1 MARLPGYREQIHQ
14 ELFDTL
20 VRGVGTSTIAQKT
33 KLFRALN
40 TGNPELTNMQ
50 EGGRLSNEEI
60 FLTLSVRFYIQF
72 LTADLYR
79 LVEDGIMWTYMV
91 GNKPMLG
98 PLPLF
103 VAPGG
108 GGMFGHDVN
117 TSAHVITNGLPS
129 WEAILKLAKP
139 IKVERNQHFA
149 VDVEWFT
156 FASLDAGVTPA
167 VDPLA
172 TVNADTELKIIKA
185 FLGGILERSVQ

>member
-1 MARLPGYREQIHQ
+1 VAQLPGFREQVHQ

-20 VRGVGTSTIAQKT
+20 VRGVGTSVIAQKT

-60 FLTLSVRFYIQF
+60 FLALSVRFYVQF
-72 LTADLYR
+72 EEPTLYR
-79 LVEDGIMWTYMV
+79 QVEDGIMWTLMV

-139 IKVERNQHFA
+139 IKIEKNQHFA
-149 VDVEWFT
+149 IDCEWFT

-167 VDPLA
+167 VNPL
-172 TVNADTELKIIKA
+172 TLVNADTGLKIIKA
-185 FLGGILERSVQ
+185 FIGGILERSVQ

>member
-1 MARLPGYREQIHQ
+1 MPGYREQIHQ

-20 VRGVGTSTIAQKT
+20 VRGVGASTIAQKT

-60 FLTLSVRFYIQF
+60 FLTLSVRFYVQF
-72 LTADLYR
+72 GTPDLYR
-79 LVEDGIMWTYMV
+79 QVEDGIMWTFLV

-139 IKVERNQHFA
+139 VKVERNQHFA
-149 VDVEWFT
+149 VDVEWFI
-156 FASLDAGVTPA
+156 FASLDAGATPA

-172 TVNADTELKIIKA
+172 TVNADVELKVIKC